1 MSCDREFRESCRSRG
16 RLNDH
21 GIMPFIREAPR
32 VVGLRNSAVPG
43 RIEHHR
49 ATYLE
54 VGAGGENELEIKCCD
69 NPRFFCRRTAGIY
82 LEECCAQPRNS
93 KHSDYVLPIVL
104 EAEADIIAALH
115 AQCAQMTSS
124 AVNEPGQLSVA
135 DNPVF
140 IDQSNRRR
148 RGAPI
153 P

>member
-1 MSCDREFRESCRSRG
+1 MTVRPVGRQQLAKTGEPKIKLQMSCDREFRESCRSRG

-69 NPRFFCRRTAGIY
+69 NPRFFCRRTA
-82 LEECCAQPRNS
+82 
-93 KHSDYVLPIVL
+93 
-104 EAEADIIAALH
+104 
-115 AQCAQMTSS
+115 
-124 AVNEPGQLSVA
+124 
-135 DNPVF
+135 
-140 IDQSNRRR
+140 
-148 RGAPI
+148 
-153 P
+153 